1 MKNYDEELMRLH
13 EYRDKVYQ
21 RCSELENEIENTEK
35 QMIKTLIS
43 AIKDY
48 MNENHFT
55 KFILYFEME
64 DDRIDKK
71 FEEEYSELWERV
83 EDDIIDSLMSD
94 EEEYTYLSIENNL
107 LQLHWQGDY
116 CRNED
121 RYFGENRIVKYVKY
135 DKLEQIYYNL
145 QNDDFHRMNELIN
158 NN

>member
-1 MKNYDEELMRLH
+1 MRLQEH
-13 EYRDKVYQ
+13 RDKVYE
-21 RCSELENEIENTEK
+21 RLSEVKKEITNTEK
-35 QMIKTLIS
+35 KMMNTLIN

-55 KFILYFEME
+55 KFILYFKME
-64 DDRIDKK
+64 DDRIDKR

-116 CRNED
+116 CRDED
-121 RYFGENRIVKYVKY
+121 RHFDEKDIVKYVKY
-135 DKLEQIYYNL
+135 DKLEQIYYNI
-145 QNDDFHRMNELIN
+145 QNDDFHRMNELVN